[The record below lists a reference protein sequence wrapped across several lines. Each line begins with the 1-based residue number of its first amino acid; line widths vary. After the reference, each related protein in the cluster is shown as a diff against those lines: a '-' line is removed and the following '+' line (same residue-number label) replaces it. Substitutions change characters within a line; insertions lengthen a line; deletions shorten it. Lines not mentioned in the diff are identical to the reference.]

1 MLECLSSDFK
11 KVYIYNMI
19 FTFAMIM
26 LKVTRNYVAN
36 DIKTIVEILKV
47 KYWGGVNVKLEFYE
61 K

>member
-11 KVYIYNMI
+11 KVYIYYMI

-47 KYWGGVNVKLEFYE
+47 KY
-61 K
+61 